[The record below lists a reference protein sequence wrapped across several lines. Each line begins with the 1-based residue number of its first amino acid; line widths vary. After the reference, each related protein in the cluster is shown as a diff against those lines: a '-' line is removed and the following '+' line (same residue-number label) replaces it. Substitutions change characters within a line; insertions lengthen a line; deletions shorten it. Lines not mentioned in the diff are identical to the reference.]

1 MNQDKRPR
9 FEFDYIHNKIYYNGI
24 IIRLSPHESDI
35 LRVLLNNRARP
46 TPVDTLIRMV
56 YGYNEPDTA
65 AASIRVA
72 LHSLRKKIQ
81 VTGMTIRAQSGVGY
95 EIDASAIPELNRRLS
110 DRILLALNLARATNE
125 IEISHFLELALKVS
139 EESRKKWLDQNRGL
153 TISQSLIAPASV
165 RTIRHADEID
175 DETTLTVQRLISGE
189 IGTEEALVQPARRRR
204 S

>member
-1 MNQDKRPR
+1 
-9 FEFDYIHNKIYYNGI
+9 
-24 IIRLSPHESDI
+24 
-35 LRVLLNNRARP
+35 LRVPLNNRARP
-46 TPVDTLIRMV
+46 TPADTLIRMV

-72 LHSLRKKIQ
+72 LHSLRKKIR
-81 VTGMTIRAQSGVGY
+81 VTGMTIRAQPGVGY

-139 EESRKKWLDQNRGL
+139 EESRKKWLDQNRRL
-153 TISQSLIAPASV
+153 TISQTLIAPASV
-165 RTIRHADEID
+165 RTMRHTDEID
-175 DETTLTVQRLISGE
+175 DEMTLTVQRLISGE
-189 IGTEEALVQPARRRR
+189 IGSEEALVQPVRRRR